1 MDLLTDPRLIAAN
14 RNTIETK
21 ACKMVIVNSTV
32 CWTVG
37 PLIDSGI
44 LRMVCCRN
52 IFKGLS
58 RGTLVRVINNPDT
71 LDYRVPSVRPQSGKA
86 VPSMEWKRHLVILY
100 GPALNQMRRGRR
112 RRGRKN
118 TNMWPCQG
126 KLQMN
131 RLIKQRFWEL
141 NYKYRRVLVLYYP
154 RAQLLA
160 GYAYI
165 ILLHYLYIYIRITI
179 ISVYIR
185 I

>member
-1 MDLLTDPRLIAAN
+1 MDLLTRPRLIAPN
-14 RNTIETK
+14 RDPIETK
-21 ACKMVIVNSTV
+21 ACKMVTVNSTV

-71 LDYRVPSVRPQSGKA
+71 LEYRVPSLRPQSGKA
-86 VPSMEWKRHLVILY
+86 VPSMEWERHFVIHY

-118 TNMWPCQG
+118 TKMKSCQG
-126 KLQMN
+126 KLQIN
-131 RLIKQRFWEL
+131 RLINKGSENQTINIVESLCFIIHDR
-141 NYKYRRVLVLYYP
+141 K
-154 RAQLLA
+154 LLR

-165 ILLHYLYIYIRITI
+165 SL
-179 ISVYIR
+179 
-185 I
+185 